1 MTATSRTYLSSVER
15 GRQSP
20 TLDKL
25 EGIANDID
33 VHPLTLLIYAYTAGA
48 SENEVQKTKSRVE
61 RELENLVLFD
71 QSGLAIDSR

>member
-1 MTATSRTYLSSVER
+1 MTATSRTYLSALER

-25 EGIANDID
+25 EGIADDIG

-48 SENEVQKTKSRVE
+48 SETEIEETKSRVQS
-61 RELENLVLFD
+61 ELDDFVRYDLNA
-71 QSGLAIDSR
+71 Q